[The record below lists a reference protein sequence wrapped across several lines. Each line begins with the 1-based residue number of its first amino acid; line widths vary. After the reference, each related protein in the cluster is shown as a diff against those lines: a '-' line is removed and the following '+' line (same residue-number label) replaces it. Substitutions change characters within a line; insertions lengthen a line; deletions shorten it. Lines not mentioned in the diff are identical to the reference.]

1 MFAGQRVA
9 TLHSSDIHDRQ
20 GARFHAR
27 GDFATGG
34 MRAYRANANAP
45 AARASNMGLLLH
57 TLQRQQPIS
66 RVRLARATGI
76 STTTITNLV
85 QELTEEGVVIESGV
99 DQLAAR
105 PGAGRPPVALRVA
118 PHSRSAI
125 GVHIGV
131 RRVRIGM
138 VDMQGNL
145 LDLRFV
151 EHDPRTA
158 DGRPTTTAEQ
168 AIARVGDVIFEMM
181 CAHVDARKPHRL
193 VGIGIGASGLVESR
207 EGINLL
213 APRLGWSNVPLRAD
227 LRRHLLQRAT
237 DDARPELRTAA
248 RNIVVENN
256 VRCMAL
262 AESLYGVARGARALA
277 YVYARM
283 GVGAGFVVDGE
294 LYRGAD
300 FGAGEIGH
308 WVMIPKG
315 GDLCG
320 CGNRGCLET
329 LISEATILARAEEIH
344 PELTVGKSDP
354 LQVVFAAARDG
365 HLALVEMLE
374 ERAFYVGLAL
384 ANIVNALNPQV
395 ILLGGWLSEAFDL
408 VEPVIAGVMR
418 QHAFA
423 DLGAHVDL
431 LPTSFGAYSGVIG
444 AGVLAIEQFVFSPQ
458 P

>member
-1 MFAGQRVA
+1 MAVTLQRESTNRFGKVERTGADASAGA
-9 TLHSSDIHDRQ
+9 SAGS
-20 GARFHAR
+20 A
-27 GDFATGG
+27 
-34 MRAYRANANAP
+34 RAYRAHANAP

-85 QELTEEGVVIESGV
+85 QELANEGVVVESGV
-99 DQLAAR
+99 DHLAAR
-105 PGAGRPPVALRVA
+105 PGAGRPPLALRIA
-118 PHSRSAI
+118 PQSRCAF

-131 RRVRIGM
+131 RRMRIGL

-158 DGRPTTTAEQ
+158 DGRPTTTPEQ
-168 AIARVGDVIFEMM
+168 AVARLGDAILAMM
-181 CAHVDARKPHRL
+181 QNHAASGRPHRIC
-193 VGIGIGASGLVESR
+193 GIGVGASGLVDAR
-207 EGINLL
+207 GGVNLL
-213 APRLGWSNVPLRAD
+213 APRLGWREVALRTELRRYLLNRLPDDTRPD
-227 LRRHLLQRAT
+227 LRN
-237 DDARPELRTAA
+237 AA
-248 RNIVVENN
+248 RSIVVENN

-300 FGAGEIGH
+300 SGAGEIGH

-320 CGNRGCLET
+320 CGNYGCLET
-329 LISEATILARAEEIH
+329 LISETTILARAEAIQ
-344 PELTVGKSDP
+344 PELTAGRADP
-354 LQVVFAAARDG
+354 LQVVFASARDG

-395 ILLGGWLSEAFDL
+395 ILVGGWLSEAFDL
-408 VEPVIAGVMR
+408 VEPIIAGVMR
-418 QHAFA
+418 QHAFGN
-423 DLGAHVDL
+423 LGAQVDL
-431 LPTSFGAYSGVIG
+431 LPTSFGEYSGIIG
-444 AGVLAIEQFVFSPQ
+444 AAVLAIEEFIFSPT